1 MKHHRENKRQRR
13 QKEKP
18 KGSAY
23 DRFYRNMRMKIVS
36 AFFGMTIIVVIIWS
50 AMYSIVAY
58 VTDGMHRGEM
68 REELYT
74 DLHHTVELMEAANGG
89 PASESQADLIALN
102 ARQLNVTIALQ
113 IRDGEW
119 NIYGSGADRIRSH
132 LDEVTSGE
140 WYNYRWN
147 NPFSTR
153 DASLITTV
161 QGSDGAVYRMAINK
175 PLAAWYDHFYYA
187 VSPQILFV
195 LTIALMA
202 FFATPW
208 RKQMRMLRMMLDA
221 MSRIARGDFAVE
233 LPEVKRSGDMEVIVE
248 GLSDMATELQQLEQ
262 TRQRFISDVSHEL
275 QSPLTSITGFARAL
289 HNETLSKETRRD
301 YLERIEAESMRL
313 SKLSD
318 SLLKLTMLES
328 QRELVEPSAYSL
340 DMQLKRTALALEP
353 QWLSKRIEL
362 DIELDQVTVL
372 GDEDAL
378 RQVWTN
384 LLHNAI
390 KFTPEE
396 GTIRIQL
403 TKEQQHARVI
413 IADTGMGIA
422 EEDLPHVF
430 ERFYKA
436 DKART
441 SSKGGSGLGLSIAA
455 TIVRQHGGTI
465 TASSVSGQGTTFEAM
480 IPLQSDKLL
489 ALSNV
494 SNDTRTAGSR

>member
-1 MKHHRENKRQRR
+1 MKHQRENKHHRR

-23 DRFYRNMRMKIVS
+23 DRFYRNMRMKIFG
-36 AFFGMTIIVVIIWS
+36 AFFGMTVIVVIFWS

-58 VTDGMHRGEM
+58 VTDGMHRNEM
-68 REELYT
+68 REELHT
-74 DLHHTVELMEAANGG
+74 ILHHTVELMEAANAR
-89 PASESQADLIALN
+89 PDSESQADLIALN
-102 ARQLNVTIALQ
+102 ARQQNVTIALQ

-119 NIYGSGADRIRSH
+119 NIYGPGADRIRGH
-132 LDEVTSGE
+132 LHDITSGE
-140 WYNYRWN
+140 WYDYRWN

-153 DASLITTV
+153 DAALITTV
-161 QGSDGAVYRMAINK
+161 QGRDGATYRMAINK

-195 LTIALMA
+195 FTIALLA

-208 RKQMRMLRMMLDA
+208 RNQMKLLRTMLDG
-221 MSRIARGDFAVE
+221 MSRMATGDFTVE
-233 LPEVKRSGDMEVIVE
+233 FPKVKRMGDMEVIVE

-289 HNETLSKETRRD
+289 HNETLSKENRLD
-301 YLERIEAESMRL
+301 YLQRIEAESMRL

-318 SLLKLTMLES
+318 SLLKLTMLEA
-328 QRELVEPSAYSL
+328 QRELVEPRAYAL

-353 QWLSKRIEL
+353 QWLGKRIEL
-362 DIELDQVTVL
+362 DIELEQAVIT

-403 TKEQQHARVI
+403 TQEDRQARVV
-413 IADTGMGIA
+413 IADTGIGIA

-441 SSKGGSGLGLSIAA
+441 SAQGGSGLGLSIAA

-465 TASSVSGQGTTFEAM
+465 TASSVPGQGTTFEVT
-480 IPLQSDKLL
+480 IPLQPPEKNEKPAELKK
-489 ALSNV
+489 
-494 SNDTRTAGSR
+494 G

>member
-1 MKHHRENKRQRR
+1 MRVK
-13 QKEKP
+13 KP
-18 KGSAY
+18 KIKPGVSAY
-23 DRFYRNMRMKIVS
+23 DRFYSNMRMKIVG
-36 AFFGMTIIVVIIWS
+36 AFFGMTIVVVIFWS
-50 AMYSIVAY
+50 AMYSIVSY
-58 VTDGMHRGEM
+58 VGDGLRHDEMHD
-68 REELYT
+68 ELLE
-74 DLHHTVELMEAANGG
+74 DLHHAVQMLEAAN
-89 PASESQADLIALN
+89 AESESASQAQLIALN
-102 ARQLNVTIALQ
+102 ARQLNATIAIQ
-113 IRDGEW
+113 ASDEQWR
-119 NIYGSGADRIRSH
+119 IYGDGRSRIQEQLS
-132 LDEVTSGE
+132 EASSGE
-140 WYNYRWN
+140 WYQYRWN
-147 NPFSTR
+147 NPFTTR
-153 DASLITTV
+153 DAALIATV
-161 QGSDGAVYRMAINK
+161 QGSDGANYRLAINK

-195 LTIALMA
+195 LSIALMA

-208 RKQMRMLRMMLDA
+208 RSQMKLLKTMLDA
-221 MSRIARGDFAVE
+221 MKRMATGDFSVD
-233 LPEVKRSGDMEVIVE
+233 LPKVKRMGDMEVIVE

-275 QSPLTSITGFARAL
+275 QSPLTSITGFAQAL
-289 HNETLSKETRRD
+289 HNETLSRETRLD

-318 SLLKLTMLES
+318 SLLKLTMLEA
-328 QRELVEPSAYSL
+328 QRELVEPHEFAL

-353 QWLSKRIEL
+353 QWLGKRIEL
-362 DIELDQVTVL
+362 DIELEQVTVT

-390 KFTPEE
+390 KFTPED

-403 TKEQQHARVI
+403 TKEQQQARVI
-413 IADTGMGIA
+413 IADTGIGIA

-465 TASSVSGQGTTFEAM
+465 TASSVQGQGTTFEAT
-480 IPLQSDKLL
+480 IPLQL
-489 ALSNV
+489 AEKPAVLPGGK
-494 SNDTRTAGSR
+494 TQTAESR

>member
-1 MKHHRENKRQRR
+1 MKHQRENKRQRR
-13 QKEKP
+13 EKDKP

-23 DRFYRNMRMKIVS
+23 DRFYRNMRMKIVG
-36 AFFGMTIIVVIIWS
+36 AFFGMTIVVVIFWS

-58 VTDGMHRGEM
+58 VGDGLHHDAM
-68 REELYT
+68 REELLE
-74 DLHHTVELMEAANGG
+74 DLHHTVQMLEAANAET
-89 PASESQADLIALN
+89 ASASQAELITLN
-102 ARQLNVTIALQ
+102 AHQLNAAIALQ
-113 IRDGEW
+113 ASDEQWR
-119 NIYGSGADRIRSH
+119 IYGDGGDRLQEQLSEANAD
-132 LDEVTSGE
+132 E
-140 WYNYRWN
+140 WYRYRWN
-147 NPFSTR
+147 NPFTTR
-153 DASLITTV
+153 DAALITTI
-161 QGSDGAVYRMAINK
+161 QSSDGTNYRFAINK

-195 LTIALMA
+195 FTIALMA

-208 RKQMRMLRMMLDA
+208 RKQMRILKMMLDA

-289 HNETLSKETRRD
+289 HNETLSKETRHD

-328 QRELVEPSAYSL
+328 QREPVELRAYSL

-353 QWLSKRIEL
+353 QWLGKRIEL
-362 DIELDQVTVL
+362 DIELEQVTVT

-390 KFTPEE
+390 KFTPED

-403 TKEQQHARVI
+403 TKEQQQARVI
-413 IADTGMGIA
+413 IADTGIGIA

-465 TASSVSGQGTTFEAM
+465 TASSVPGQGTTFEIS
-480 IPLQSDKLL
+480 IPLQSSEKPH
-489 ALSNV
+489 A
-494 SNDTRTAGSR
+494 

>member
-1 MKHHRENKRQRR
+1 MKHQRENKHHQR
-13 QKEKP
+13 QKQRQKKKEQQ

-23 DRFYRNMRMKIVS
+23 DRFYRNMRLKIVG
-36 AFFGMTIIVVIIWS
+36 AFFGMTLVIVIFWS
-50 AMYSIVAY
+50 AMFSIVAY
-58 VTDGMHRGEM
+58 AADGMHGDETHD
-68 REELYT
+68 ELLE
-74 DLHHTVELMEAANGG
+74 DLHHTVEMLEAANAG
-89 PASESQADLIALN
+89 PDSASQAKLIALY
-102 ARQLNVTIALQ
+102 AHQLNATIALQ
-113 IRDGEW
+113 VRDGQW
-119 NIYGSGADRIRSH
+119 NIYGEGHDRLKEQLS
-132 LDEVTSGE
+132 EVLSGE
-140 WYNYRWN
+140 WYHYRWA
-147 NPFSTR
+147 NPFTQR
-153 DASLITTV
+153 DAALVTTV
-161 QGSDGAVYRMAINK
+161 QGSDGTPYRFAINK

-187 VSPQILFV
+187 ISPQLLFV

-202 FFATPW
+202 LFATPW
-208 RKQMRMLRMMLDA
+208 RKQMKILRMMLDA
-221 MSRIARGDFAVE
+221 MSRMATGDFSVQ
-233 LPEVKRSGDMEVIVE
+233 LPEVKRTGDMEVIVE
-248 GLSDMATELQQLEQ
+248 GLSDMATKLKELEQ

-289 HNETLSKETRRD
+289 HNETLPRETRLD

-318 SLLKLTMLES
+318 SLLKLTMLEA
-328 QRELVEPSAYSL
+328 QRELVEQHAYAL

-353 QWLSKRIEL
+353 QWLGKRIEL
-362 DIELDQVTVL
+362 DIELEHATVT

-390 KFTPEE
+390 KFTPED

-403 TKEQQHARVI
+403 TKVQQQARVI
-413 IADTGMGIA
+413 IADTGIGIA

-441 SSKGGSGLGLSIAA
+441 SAKGGSGLGLAIAA

-465 TASSVSGQGTTFEAM
+465 TASSVPGQGTTFEVT
-480 IPLQSDKLL
+480 IPLQSSLEKPLVLPDGG
-489 ALSNV
+489 
-494 SNDTRTAGSR
+494 R